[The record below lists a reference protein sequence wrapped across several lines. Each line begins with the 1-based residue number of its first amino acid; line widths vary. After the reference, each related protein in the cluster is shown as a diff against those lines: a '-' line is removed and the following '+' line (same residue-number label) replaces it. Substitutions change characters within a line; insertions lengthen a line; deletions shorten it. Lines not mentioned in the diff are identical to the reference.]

1 MKAYVIVMSDN
12 EKSLAGVET
21 LKQSIESTSTDL
33 DLEIIEAVQPDTMGN
48 ANFNLFG
55 RTVPWTWS
63 TSPESDAIDL
73 HTGLYKRHY
82 KAVDQKRVESCALSH
97 FTAWMKC
104 FGDNKPCVILEHDAL
119 FIKKFDPSK
128 YVHKKWG
135 VIGLNDPRGNTRK
148 GAAFHRQVEAQGKGI
163 HDIPIIDSSQELPL
177 PMGIAGN
184 SAYAIKPHAAKKLLE
199 KVEEIGMWPND
210 ALMCR
215 QLFPGLLKVV
225 NPYYTTTQGTQSTT
239 TAL

>member
-1 MKAYVIVMSDN
+1 MKAYVITMSDN

-33 DLEIIEAVQPDTMGN
+33 ELEVIEAVQPATMGN

-97 FTAWMKC
+97 FNAWMKC
-104 FGDNKPCVILEHDAL
+104 CTEAGLMHMVRHLDILLHELLSEQIFQPFARSSSA
-119 FIKKFDPSK
+119 PQA
-128 YVHKKWG
+128 YV
-135 VIGLNDPRGNTRK
+135 DPRVNGDGDT
-148 GAAFHRQVEAQGKGI
+148 V
-163 HDIPIIDSSQELPL
+163 
-177 PMGIAGN
+177 N
-184 SAYAIKPHAAKKLLE
+184 S
-199 KVEEIGMWPND
+199 
-210 ALMCR
+210 
-215 QLFPGLLKVV
+215 F
-225 NPYYTTTQGTQSTT
+225 
-239 TAL
+239 